1 VLFTAYSERIVSD
14 RIGKGEATITLVH
27 GENCHICH
35 VRKKDLLMFHCG
47 RHCYCDY
54 HTATRLSFRVKDY
67 DPATPLKVPINYCPV
82 CTLRCTCSKCSRRLE
97 DVAAAMKRE
106 CKQQNCSSAEDVVMD
121 NLHELCSAE
130 LKLFAGGSAGIVK
143 KKNETKKKKVSRP
156 KIEADDWGP
165 PKNRRSFGSYDGDGT
180 DSPRHSTFRSMRS
193 SPSMDESD
201 RGRPTKKK
209 KVLEGKKVLKI
220 PPAAFPR
227 ELATGCKNLDPS
239 TPQDLN
245 TIFTPDGSFL
255 ADDDDIAMAI
265 KYQDLIPYNPD
276 IESNFF
282 VCAVCGL
289 EDEDE
294 RVACKNCPRSYHC
307 KCIDESCFFSTKTKI
322 ESIAEVDAIIDTD
335 AIDETKKR
343 ECKRCELDTMILP
356 EEDIPSGMDAVNNTE
371 EKKKIEMAYNK
382 YKDVSNSYNFSSLI
396 LVELWQIL
404 NKLIAYDYGDIFSDP
419 VDIDLVKDYLAIVS
433 KPMDYNTII
442 TKLENGGYE
451 PLSSSGGITLGDDH
465 DDEYEPIDAMEEIV
479 LYALMDTHQVHHNC
493 LLYNQKGSVFYRA
506 GSVQRNKYL
515 AYFEQHIQERLSNG
529 IISRLRIFSY
539 ACSAERKQLTVC
551 TRHFQSRVAPIASGN
566 KAIAVFDPDT
576 RKIVKQ
582 YSSKAAGRTA
592 ALLLCQD
599 GYACE
604 WELTTSNVKHCIK
617 MAEDPT
623 RPLFGY
629 QWIPT
634 KKLKSGN
641 FKILDVCDDPGLTRP
656 DQCKTDQC
664 RTDPVPKHNT

>member
-1 VLFTAYSERIVSD
+1 
-14 RIGKGEATITLVH
+14 
-27 GENCHICH
+27 
-35 VRKKDLLMFHCG
+35 
-47 RHCYCDY
+47 
-54 HTATRLSFRVKDY
+54 
-67 DPATPLKVPINYCPV
+67 
-82 CTLRCTCSKCSRRLE
+82 
-97 DVAAAMKRE
+97 
-106 CKQQNCSSAEDVVMD
+106 
-121 NLHELCSAE
+121 
-130 LKLFAGGSAGIVK
+130 
-143 KKNETKKKKVSRP
+143 
-156 KIEADDWGP
+156 
-165 PKNRRSFGSYDGDGT
+165 
-180 DSPRHSTFRSMRS
+180 
-193 SPSMDESD
+193 MDESE
-201 RGRPTKKK
+201 RGMTPKKK
-209 KVLEGKKVLKI
+209 KVLELEGKNVLKI

-245 TIFTPDGSFL
+245 TIFTPNGSFL
-255 ADDDDIAMAI
+255 ANDDDIALTI

-276 IESNFF
+276 IESNFL

-294 RVACKNCPRSYHC
+294 RVACKNCPRSYHW
-307 KCIDESCFFSTKTKI
+307 KCIDESCFSFTKTII
-322 ESIAEVDAIIDTD
+322 ESIAKVDVIIDNDAIN
-335 AIDETKKR
+335 ETKKR
-343 ECKRCELDTMILP
+343 ECKRCKLDTMILP
-356 EEDIPSGMDAVNNTE
+356 EEDIPSSMDAVNNTE
-371 EKKKIEMAYNK
+371 EKKKIELAYNK
-382 YKDVSNSYNFSSLI
+382 YKDWSKSYNFSSLI
-396 LVELWQIL
+396 LVVLWQIL
-404 NKLIAYDYGDIFSDP
+404 KKLRVYDYGDIFLDP
-419 VDIDLVKDYLAIVS
+419 VDIELVKDYLAIVS

-451 PLSSSGGITLGDDH
+451 PSLFSGDLTPGND
-465 DDEYEPIDAMEEIV
+465 DDEHEPIDAMEEIV

-515 AYFEQHIQERLSNG
+515 AYFEKHIQERLSNG
-529 IISRLRIFSY
+529 VLSRLRIFSY
-539 ACSAERKQLTVC
+539 ACRAERKQLTVR
-551 TRHFQSRVAPIASGN
+551 TRHFQSSVSPIASGN

-576 RKIVKQ
+576 QKIVKQ
-582 YSSKAAGRTA
+582 YSSKVAGRTA

-641 FKILDVCDDPGLTRP
+641 FKI
-656 DQCKTDQC
+656 
-664 RTDPVPKHNT
+664 